1 MPSRLPPGEAEPRAL
16 PRCRREGGGAAA
28 AADVLQQAARC
39 FKLAAETG
47 VTVKRVVGTSRPK
60 CGSLAGGKSKAGNLQ
75 FGFIAI
81 NDF

>member
-16 PRCRREGGGAAA
+16 PRCRSDGGGAAAAAA

-39 FKLAAETG
+39 FKLAAETR
-47 VTVKRVVGTSRPK
+47 VTVKRVDRTSRPK
-60 CGSLAGGKSKAGNLQ
+60 VGGKSKAENLQ
-75 FGFIAI
+75 LGFIAI